1 LYKNKVI
8 KWEEVDG
15 HMVYMERI
23 GGKLLIHDEQG
34 NTFCNLKTILQIAEI
49 EKLDWKYFV

>member
-1 LYKNKVI
+1 
-8 KWEEVDG
+8 
-15 HMVYMERI
+15 MVYMERI